1 MTLMKSKLLLTVW
14 WFRLLFL
21 FTCQI
26 IDVSCSLLLL
36 IYGTAFLSEFSSL
49 TLQAILHN
57 CIFWQSSKGLFSWCW
72 YWQRHNMGPVR
83 HAMQKL
89 RKGAHYFCY
98 MLRFTV
104 FCCCMVNP
112 IGNILVG
119 GLVVEDEV
127 KGSRSPFSS
136 NKKKIDSSSCV
147 FSFSLSQLLT
157 G

>member
-1 MTLMKSKLLLTVW
+1 MSNHRRVLFTSFVNMA
-14 WFRLLFL
+14 LLF
-21 FTCQI
+21 FRKKKN
-26 IDVSCSLLLL
+26 
-36 IYGTAFLSEFSSL
+36 GTSFLSEFSAL

-57 CIFWQSSKGLFSWCW
+57 CVFWQSSKGLFSWCW